1 MKKLMFVTLIL
12 GLCATSLGL
21 FYDRLEQKLMPKSSD
36 LFVLGMPDNYRPKA
50 IKSSYQGSHPASIS
64 RPEESYDFP
73 IPLKQVGPI
82 QSLFSGEND
91 YPFLCAT
98 ERSGLGQPVVD
109 NQEEVGIAVYG
120 VDEKGKKNKELL
132 GYSKDCSIATQV
144 QYFVKDEELKGFR
157 KVEEKNLISKDV
169 SKLIRVETGTIN
181 RFIYVLALPVSKV
194 DSPEIFD
201 PGKWNQRL
209 IYRFKGGVGIGHKQ
223 GHVGISKL
231 LYEHEEQL
239 EQGYALAFSTGTQTS
254 NHYDIWLSED
264 TAMRVKKQFSS
275 RYGEP
280 IYTVGIGGSGGA
292 IQQYLLSQNRPGII
306 DAAIPLYSYP
316 DMVTQVSY
324 ALDCELMEYYF
335 DVTSEQDKWQHWP
348 NRSLVEGNNALQD
361 FDNRYGNLQGIAGIL
376 NGDFTLMPDG
386 ASQCTN
392 GWRGPAQHINNPYFF
407 SKYHQVSRETLL
419 QVDWSHWGNLSHYY
433 GTHNDGFGKRFW
445 GNLGVQY
452 GLQSLLEKQI
462 SIKEFLDL
470 NKYIGGWKAP
480 VDMENERFWHISGDD
495 SLKRLSLWGQHNM
508 THNGKKTIAT
518 RSEGNDDAINAAYG
532 SGLVYLGLSDLPII
546 DMRHYLDHKLD
557 MHHSLASFTSRK
569 RIQHAMGQSE
579 HQLIWM
585 MEKDDTL
592 SRRDLLRSLPVN
604 DALLVLDQWLINM
617 RTHPEKSVVENR
629 PVAANDRCY
638 DTDLNVIDS
647 GDTTW
652 DGLWNGKTQGM
663 CQSRFPHYSHSRLMA
678 GDNVYTDTLKCQRVS
693 VVKALRQGAYGEV
706 DMRPYS
712 KELERIFPDGVCQYS
727 EEANIQVSR
736 LIQKIKDKKKG

>member
-1 MKKLMFVTLIL
+1 MLIL

-21 FYDRLEQKLMPKSSD
+21 FYDRLEHRLMPKSSD
-36 LFVLGMPDNYRPKA
+36 LFVLNMPENYRPKA
-50 IKSSYQGSHPASIS
+50 IKDSYQGLHPASIQ
-64 RPEESYDFP
+64 RPDETYPFP
-73 IPLKQVGPI
+73 IAINQTGPV
-82 QSLFSGEND
+82 QPLFSVEND

-98 ERSGLGQPVVD
+98 ERSGLGQPIVD
-109 NQEEVGIAVYG
+109 NQEQVGIAVYA
-120 VDEKGKKNKELL
+120 VDEKGNKTDELL
-132 GYSKDCSIATQV
+132 GYSKDCTIPTKI
-144 QYFVKDEELKGFR
+144 QYFVKDDELKGFR
-157 KVEEKNLISKDV
+157 KVEDKALVSKDV

-181 RFIYVLALPVSKV
+181 RFIYVLALPVSKA
-194 DSPEIFD
+194 DEPDQFD
-201 PGKWNQRL
+201 TGKWNKRL
-209 IYRFKGGVGIGHKQ
+209 MYRFKGGVGIGHKQ

-264 TAMRVKKQFSS
+264 TALRVKRQFASS
-275 RYGEP
+275 YGKP
-280 IYTVGIGGSGGA
+280 LYTVGIGGSGGA
-292 IQQYLLSQNRPGII
+292 IQQYLLSQNRPGIL

-348 NRSLVEGNNALQD
+348 NRSFVEGNNALQG

-376 NGDFTLMPDG
+376 NGDFTLLPDG

-433 GTHNDGFGKRFW
+433 GTHNNGFGKRFW
-445 GNLGVQY
+445 DNQGVQY
-452 GLQSLLEKQI
+452 GLQSLQSDDI
-462 SIKEFLDL
+462 SIKEFLGL

-508 THNGKKTIAT
+508 THNGDKTLAK
-518 RSEGNDDAINAAYG
+518 RSEGSDDAIEAAYG
-532 SGLVYLGLSDLPII
+532 SGLVYLGLSNIPII

-557 MHHSLASFTSRK
+557 MHHSLSSFTSRK
-569 RIQHAMGQSE
+569 RIQHAMGHSD

-592 SRRDLLRSLPVN
+592 SRRDLVSSLPIN
-604 DALLVLDQWLINM
+604 DALLVLDQWLINLKE
-617 RTHPEKSVVENR
+617 HPEKGVVGNR
-629 PVAANDRCY
+629 PVAASDRCY

-647 GDTTW
+647 GESTW
-652 DGLWNGKTQGM
+652 DGRWNDKPQGL
-663 CQSRFPHYSHSRLMA
+663 CQKRFPHFSHSRLMA
-678 GDNVYTDTLKCQRVS
+678 GDNIYTDTLKCQRIPVAQ
-693 VVKALRQGAYGEV
+693 ALRQGLYGEV
-706 DMRPYS
+706 DMRPYK
-712 KELERIFPDGVCQYS
+712 KELERIFPGGVCQFNK
-727 EEANIQVSR
+727 EPNKQVSQ
-736 LIQKIKDKKKG
+736 LIEQIKQAAKG

>member
-1 MKKLMFVTLIL
+1 M
-12 GLCATSLGL
+12 
-21 FYDRLEQKLMPKSSD
+21 
-36 LFVLGMPDNYRPKA
+36 
-50 IKSSYQGSHPASIS
+50 
-64 RPEESYDFP
+64 
-73 IPLKQVGPI
+73 
-82 QSLFSGEND
+82 
-91 YPFLCAT
+91 
-98 ERSGLGQPVVD
+98 VD
-109 NQEEVGIAVYG
+109 NQDKVGVAVYA
-120 VDEKGKKNKELL
+120 VDEEGNKTDELL
-132 GYSKDCSIATQV
+132 GYSKDCTIPTQI
-144 QYFVKDEELKGFR
+144 QYFVKDDELKGFR
-157 KVEEKNLISKDV
+157 KVEDKSLISKDV

-181 RFIYVLALPVSKV
+181 RFIYVLALPVSKA
-194 DSPEIFD
+194 DEPEYFD
-201 PGKWNQRL
+201 TGKWNKRL
-209 IYRFKGGVGIGHKQ
+209 MYRFKGGVGIGHKQ

-239 EQGYALAFSTGTQTS
+239 EQGYAVAFSTGTQTS

-264 TAMRVKKQFSS
+264 TALRVKKQFSS

-280 IYTVGIGGSGGA
+280 LYTVGIGGSGGA
-292 IQQYLLSQNRPGII
+292 IQQYLLSQNHPGII

-335 DVTSEQDKWQHWP
+335 DVTSDQDKWQHWP

-376 NGDFTLMPDG
+376 NGDFTLLPDG

-433 GTHNDGFGKRFW
+433 GTSNDGFGKRFW
-445 GNLGVQY
+445 DNQGVQY
-452 GLQSLLEKQI
+452 GLQSLLGENL
-462 SIKEFLDL
+462 SIKEFLEL
-470 NKYIGGWKAP
+470 NKYIGGWKSP

-508 THNGKKTIAT
+508 THGGQKALAK
-518 RSEGNDDAINAAYG
+518 RSEGSLDAIDAAYQ
-532 SGLVYLGLSDLPII
+532 SGLVYLGMSDLPII

-557 MHHSLASFTSRK
+557 MHHSLSSFTSRK
-569 RIQHAMGQSE
+569 RIQNAMGHSE

-592 SRRDLLRSLPVN
+592 SRRDLVRSLPIN
-604 DALLVLDQWLINM
+604 DALLVLDQWLINLKE
-617 RTHPEKSVVENR
+617 HPEKGVVGNR

-647 GDTTW
+647 GERTW
-652 DGLWNGKTQGM
+652 DGDWNDKAAGQ
-663 CQSRFPHYSHSRLMA
+663 CQERFPHYSHSRLMA
-678 GDNVYTDTLKCQRVS
+678 GDNIFTDTLKCQRIPVGQAIR
-693 VVKALRQGAYGEV
+693 KGIYGEV
-706 DMRPYS
+706 DMRPYK
-712 KELERIFPDGVCQYS
+712 KELERIFPSGVCQFNK
-727 EEANIQVSR
+727 EPNTQVSQ
-736 LIQKIKDKKKG
+736 LIKKIKQATKG

>member
-1 MKKLMFVTLIL
+1 MKKLVFVMLII

-21 FYDRLEQKLMPKSSD
+21 FYDRLEHRMMPKSSD
-36 LFVLGMPDNYRPKA
+36 LFVLNMPENYRPKA
-50 IKSSYQGSHPASIS
+50 IKDSYQGKHPAIIQ
-64 RPEESYDFP
+64 RPDDTFPFP
-73 IPLKQVGPI
+73 IAINESGPT
-82 QSLFSGEND
+82 QPLFSVEND

-98 ERSGLGQPVVD
+98 ERSGLGQPIVD
-109 NQEEVGIAVYG
+109 NQEKVGIAVYA
-120 VDEKGKKNKELL
+120 VDEKGNKTDELL
-132 GYSKDCSIATQV
+132 GYSKDCTIPTQI
-144 QYFVKDEELKGFR
+144 QYFVKDDELKGFR
-157 KVEEKNLISKDV
+157 KVEDKSLISKDV

-181 RFIYVLALPVSKV
+181 RFIYVLALPVSKA
-194 DSPEIFD
+194 DEPDQFD
-201 PGKWNQRL
+201 TGKWNKRL
-209 IYRFKGGVGIGHKQ
+209 MYRFKGGVGIGHKQ

-239 EQGYALAFSTGTQTS
+239 EQGYAVAFSTGTQTS

-264 TAMRVKKQFSS
+264 TALRVKKQFASS
-275 RYGEP
+275 YGKP
-280 IYTVGIGGSGGA
+280 LYTVGIGGSGGA
-292 IQQYLLSQNRPGII
+292 IQQYLLSQNRPGIL

-348 NRSLVEGNNALQD
+348 NRSFVEGNNALQD

-376 NGDFTLMPDG
+376 NGDFTLLPDG

-433 GTHNDGFGKRFW
+433 GTHNNGFGKRFW
-445 GNLGVQY
+445 DNQGVQY
-452 GLQSLLEKQI
+452 GLQSLQNDNI
-462 SIKEFLDL
+462 SIKEFLGV
-470 NKYIGGWKAP
+470 NKYIGGWKSP

-508 THNGKKTIAT
+508 THNGDKTLAK
-518 RSEGNDDAINAAYG
+518 RSEGSDDAIDAAYG

-557 MHHSLASFTSRK
+557 MHHSLSSFTSRK
-569 RIQHAMGQSE
+569 RIQNAMGHSD

-585 MEKDDTL
+585 MEKDDSL
-592 SRRDLLRSLPVN
+592 SRRDLVRSLPIN
-604 DALLVLDQWLINM
+604 DALLVLDQWLINLKE
-617 RTHPEKSVVENR
+617 HPEKGVVGNR
-629 PVAANDRCY
+629 PVAASDRCY

-647 GDTTW
+647 GESTW
-652 DGLWNGKTQGM
+652 DGRWNEKTPGL
-663 CQSRFPHYSHSRLMA
+663 CQQRFPHFSHSRLMA
-678 GDNVYTDTLKCQRVS
+678 GDNIYTDTLKCQRIPVAQ
-693 VVKALRQGAYGEV
+693 ALRQGVYGEA
-706 DMRPYS
+706 DMRPYK
-712 KELERIFPDGVCQYS
+712 KELERIFPNGVCQFNK
-727 EEANIQVSR
+727 EPNKQVSQ
-736 LIQKIKDKKKG
+736 LIESIKRGAKG